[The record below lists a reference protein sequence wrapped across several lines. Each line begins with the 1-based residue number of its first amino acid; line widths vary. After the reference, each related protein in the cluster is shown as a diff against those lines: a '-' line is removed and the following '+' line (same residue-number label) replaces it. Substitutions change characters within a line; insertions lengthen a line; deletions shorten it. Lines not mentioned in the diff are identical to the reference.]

1 MTPTERQEALRKKAE
16 KKARKGIV
24 EQVALP
30 VVVNEPLPEE
40 PAIRTRRRRTQA
52 A

>member
-1 MTPTERQEALRKKAE
+1 MTPLERQEALRKKAE

-24 EQVALP
+24 EQVA
-30 VVVNEPLPEE
+30 VVVSEPLPEE